1 MQPMA
6 EQLSNEDVRNLGAYF
21 ASLPPPKASAPKNL
35 RAHKNRIN
43 GVHISHEPYQMQFG
57 LVEINF

>member
-1 MQPMA
+1 MKSVGPWLLSFR
-6 EQLSNEDVRNLGAYF
+6 QLGKEFDYA
-21 ASLPPPKASAPKNL
+21 KNL

-43 GVHISHEPYQMQFG
+43 GVHISHEPYQTQFG